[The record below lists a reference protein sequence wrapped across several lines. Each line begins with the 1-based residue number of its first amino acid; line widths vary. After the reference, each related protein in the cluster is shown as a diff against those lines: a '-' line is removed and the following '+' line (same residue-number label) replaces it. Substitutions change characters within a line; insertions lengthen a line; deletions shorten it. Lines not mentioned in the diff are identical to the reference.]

1 MEYGFNVEIAQKL
14 GVNEAIVI
22 RNFQHWLKKNE
33 ANNANFH
40 HGRYWT
46 YNSIGAFCKIFPFW
60 TEHQIR
66 NILKKLMTDGI
77 LIKGNFNKSP
87 YDKTIW
93 YSIDEEVLNKL
104 LSEHEE
110 ADEPQKYNDKI
121 ENSPESTE
129 TVDLVNLPNRCGKN
143 AKSICENSQ
152 IDVGNFTDR
161 SGNFTKPIPYVNT
174 YSKPDVNTHTHERVC
189 DGFSEVRSVSEPE
202 RANSPVERSNPRGF
216 KSERMGYSYPNNPV
230 LPSSPEVTMF
240 CEDYKT
246 FKNPDF
252 EPSSDDRAEIAKTLT
267 KNGGYD
273 TKKRQYWQDVF
284 KKASR
289 GWKIAEKDVARIV
302 PCSLDRVL
310 AEHSRIKAN
319 ELGLLPPKKDA
330 PKIETPAEPEI
341 MEDEAIV
348 EAVRQRAHAAYEKMK
363 RMSMP
368 IR

>member
-40 HGRYWT
+40 DGRYWT

-66 NILKKLMTDGI
+66 NILKKLMTEGI

-93 YSIDEEVLNKL
+93 YSINEEILSNL
-104 LSEHEE
+104 LSENEA
-110 ADEPQKYNDKI
+110 ADEPQKYNDKV
-121 ENSPESTE
+121 ENNPESTE

-143 AKSICENSQ
+143 AKSMCENSQ

-161 SGNFTKPIPYVNT
+161 SGKFHKPIPDVNT
-174 YSKPDVNTHTHERVC
+174 YSKPDENTHTHGRVC
-189 DGFSEVRSVSEPE
+189 ENFSQNQDYAGSRKIDADS
-202 RANSPVERSNPRGF
+202 
-216 KSERMGYSYPNNPV
+216 
-230 LPSSPEVTMF
+230 LEVTMF

-246 FKNPDF
+246 LKNPDF
-252 EPSSDDRAEIAKTLT
+252 EASCDDRAAIAETLT
-267 KNGGYD
+267 RNGGYD
-273 TKKRQYWQDVF
+273 TEKRKYWQDVF

-289 GWKIAEKDVARIV
+289 GWKIKEKDVTRIV
-302 PCSLDRVL
+302 PCSFDRVL

-330 PKIETPAEPEI
+330 PKKETPTEPENI
-341 MEDEAIV
+341 EDEAMV
-348 EAVRQRAHAAYEKMK
+348 EAVMQKARAAYEKMK
-363 RMSMP
+363 RMNMP